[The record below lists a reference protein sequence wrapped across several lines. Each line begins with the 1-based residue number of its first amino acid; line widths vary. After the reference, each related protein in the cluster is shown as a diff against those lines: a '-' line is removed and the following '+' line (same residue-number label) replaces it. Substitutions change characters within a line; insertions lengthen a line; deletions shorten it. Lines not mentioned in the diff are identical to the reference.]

1 MLPANCNIN
10 QGEENMSGPLTGVKV
25 VEFAG
30 IGPGPF
36 SCMML
41 ADMGAEVLRIDRAVN
56 VGGEGKVEPRFNNLL
71 RGRKNVAIDL
81 KHPEGVETAL
91 KLCEEA
97 DILIEGFRPGVMERL
112 GLGPDVVFKRN
123 PKIVFGRMTGWGQ
136 DGPIAHTAGHDIN
149 YISLSGALHSIGPID
164 GPPVPPLN
172 LVGDF
177 GGGALYMVVGALAAY
192 IEAQKSGQGQVV
204 DTSMVEGS
212 ASLMSSMYGAF
223 AAGLW
228 DDRRGYNRLDGGA
241 HYYGPFEC
249 KDGKYISIGS
259 IEPQFYAL
267 LLEKTGLKGKPMPDQ
282 LDRSSWPV
290 NRETLKE
297 VFLTKTR
304 AEWAEL
310 MEDSDVCFGQVLS
323 MGEAME
329 HPHNVARG
337 TFIEVDGVKQPGPA
351 PKFLRTPSKTPMG
364 VAYAGQHSKEG
375 LADWGFAAAEI
386 EKLAASGA
394 IKQR

>member
-1 MLPANCNIN
+1 
-10 QGEENMSGPLTGVKV
+10 MSGPLTGVKV

-81 KHPEGVETAL
+81 KNPEGVELAL
-91 KLCEEA
+91 QLCEKA

>member
-1 MLPANCNIN
+1 
-10 QGEENMSGPLTGVKV
+10 MSGPLTGVKV

-36 SCMML
+36 ACMML
-41 ADMGAEVLRIDRAVN
+41 ADMGAEVIRIDRAVN
-56 VGGEGKVEPRFNNLL
+56 VGKEGAVEPKYNNLL

-81 KHPEGVETAL
+81 KNPAGVELAL
-91 KLCEEA
+91 KLCDKA

-112 GLGPDVVFKRN
+112 GLGPDVVFARN

-149 YISLSGALHSIGPID
+149 YISLSGALHSIGPVD

-192 IEAQKSGQGQVV
+192 IEAQKSGKGQVV

-212 ASLMSSMYGAF
+212 ASLMSSMYGML

-241 HYYGPFEC
+241 HYYGPYEC
-249 KDGKYISIGS
+249 KDGKYVSIGS

-267 LLEKTGLKGKPMPDQ
+267 LLKLTGLEGTDMPDQ
-282 LDRSSWPV
+282 LDRSSWGV
-290 NRETLKE
+290 NRETLKK
-297 VFLTKTR
+297 VFMTKTR
-304 AEWAEL
+304 DEWQSI
-310 MEDSDVCFGQVLS
+310 MEDSDVCFGAVLT
-323 MGEAME
+323 MGEAIQ

-337 TFIEVDGVKQPGPA
+337 TFVEVDGFKQPGPA
-351 PKFLRTPSKTPMG
+351 PKFSRTPSKTPMG
-364 VAYAGQHSKEG
+364 VAYAGQHTKEG
-375 LADWGFAAAEI
+375 LIDWGFSAGEVADLEAA
-386 EKLAASGA
+386 GA

>member
-1 MLPANCNIN
+1 
-10 QGEENMSGPLTGVKV
+10 MSGPLTGVKV

-56 VGGEGKVEPRFNNLL
+56 VGKEGSVEPKYNNLL

-81 KHPEGVETAL
+81 KNPEGVELAL
-91 KLCEEA
+91 QLCEKA

-112 GLGPDVVFKRN
+112 GLGPDVVFARN

-149 YISLSGALHSIGPID
+149 YISLSGALHSIGPVD

-212 ASLMSSMYGAF
+212 ASLMSSMYGVF

-241 HYYGPFEC
+241 HYYGPYEC
-249 KDGKYISIGS
+249 KDGKFVSIGS
-259 IEPQFYAL
+259 IEPQFYDL
-267 LLEKTGLKGKPMPDQ
+267 LLQKTGLKGKDIPDQ
-282 LDRSSWPV
+282 GDRASWPI

-310 MEDSDVCFGQVLS
+310 MENSDVCFGQILS
-323 MGEAME
+323 MGEAMQ

-337 TFIEVDGVKQPGPA
+337 TFIEVDGIKQPGPA

-364 VAYAGQHSKEG
+364 VAYAGEHSKEG
-375 LADWGFAAAEI
+375 LADWGFAAAEVDRL
-386 EKLAASGA
+386 ESAGA

>member
-1 MLPANCNIN
+1 MLPANCKLN
-10 QGEENMSGPLTGVKV
+10 QGDENMSGPLTGVKV

-41 ADMGAEVLRIDRAVN
+41 ADMGADVLRIDRAMN
-56 VGGEGKVEPRFNNLL
+56 VGGEGKVQPKFNNLL
-71 RGRKNVAIDL
+71 RGRKNIAIDL
-81 KHPEGVETAL
+81 KNPEGVELAL
-91 KLCEEA
+91 SLCEKA

-112 GLGPDVVFKRN
+112 GLGPDVVFARN
-123 PKIVFGRMTGWGQ
+123 KKMVFGRMTGWGQ
-136 DGPIAHTAGHDIN
+136 DGPISHTAGHDIN
-149 YISLSGALHSIGPID
+149 YISLSGALHAIGPLD

-192 IEAQKSGQGQVV
+192 IEAQKSGEGQVV

-212 ASLMSSMYGAF
+212 ASLMTSMYGAL
-223 AAGLW
+223 AGGLW
-228 DDRRGYNRLDGGA
+228 NEQRGHNRLDGGA

-249 KDGKYISIGS
+249 ADGDYISLGS

-267 LLEKTGLKGKPMPDQ
+267 LLKHTGLDKVDMPAQ
-282 LDRSSWPV
+282 LDRDSWPV
-290 NRETLKE
+290 NRETIRKAIK
-297 VFLTKTR
+297 TKTR
-304 AEWAEL
+304 AEWTAI
-310 MEDSDVCFGQVLS
+310 MEQTDICFAPILS
-323 MGEAME
+323 MSEAMQ
-329 HPHNVARG
+329 HHHNVARG
-337 TFIEVDGVKQPGPA
+337 TFVEVDGYKQPGPA

-364 VAYAGQHSKEG
+364 VSYAGQHSKEA

>member
-1 MLPANCNIN
+1 
-10 QGEENMSGPLTGVKV
+10 MSGPLTGVKV

-36 SCMML
+36 ACMML
-41 ADMGAEVLRIDRAVN
+41 ADMGAEVIRVDRAMN
-56 VGGEGKVEPRFNNLL
+56 VGKEGSVDPKYNNLL

-81 KHPEGVETAL
+81 KNPEGVELAL
-91 KLCEEA
+91 QLCDKA

-112 GLGPDVVFKRN
+112 GLGPDVVHARN
-123 PKIVFGRMTGWGQ
+123 KKIVFGRMTGWGQ
-136 DGPIAHTAGHDIN
+136 DGPISHTAGHDIN

-192 IEAQKSGQGQVV
+192 IEAQKSGLGQVV

-212 ASLMSSMYGAF
+212 ASLMSSMYGVF

-241 HYYGPFEC
+241 HYYGPYEC
-249 KDGKYISIGS
+249 KDGKYVSIGS

-267 LLEKTGLKGKPMPDQ
+267 LLKITGLEGQDIPDQ
-282 LDRSSWPV
+282 SDRSSWPV
-290 NRETLKE
+290 NRETLTQ
-297 VFLTKTR
+297 VFKTKTR
-304 AEWAEL
+304 AEWTEL
-310 MEDSDVCFGQVLS
+310 MEDSDICFGQVLS

-337 TFIEVDGVKQPGPA
+337 TFIEVDGIKQPGPA
-351 PKFLRTPSKTPMG
+351 PKFQRTPSKVPMG
-364 VAYAGQHSKEG
+364 VAYAGEHSKEG
-375 LADWGFAAAEI
+375 LKDWGYSEAEVAKLEAA
-386 EKLAASGA
+386 GA

>member
-1 MLPANCNIN
+1 
-10 QGEENMSGPLTGVKV
+10 MSGPLTGVKV

-36 SCMML
+36 ACMML
-41 ADMGAEVLRIDRAVN
+41 ADMGAEVIRIDRAAN
-56 VGGEGKVEPRFNNLL
+56 VGKEGAVDPKYNNLL

-81 KHPEGVETAL
+81 KNPDGVELAL
-91 KLCEEA
+91 QLCEKA

-149 YISLSGALHSIGPID
+149 YISLSGALHSIGPAD

-212 ASLMSSMYGAF
+212 ASLMSSMYGMY

-241 HYYGPFEC
+241 HYYCPYEC

-259 IEPQFYAL
+259 IEPQFYDL
-267 LLEKTGLKGKPMPDQ
+267 LLEKTGLKGKDIPDQ
-282 LDRSSWPV
+282 NDRSSWSV
-290 NRETLKE
+290 NRATLAEIFK
-297 VFLTKTR
+297 TKTR

-323 MGEAME
+323 LGEAME
-329 HPHNVARG
+329 HPHNVARN
-337 TFIEVDGVKQPGPA
+337 TFVEVDGFKQPGPA
-351 PKFLRTPSKTPMG
+351 PKFSRTESKTPMG
-364 VAYAGQHSKEG
+364 VAHAGEHSKQG

-386 EKLAASGA
+386 DRLASSGA
-394 IKQR
+394 IRQR

>member
-1 MLPANCNIN
+1 
-10 QGEENMSGPLTGVKV
+10 MSGPLTGVKV

-36 SCMML
+36 ACMML
-41 ADMGAEVLRIDRAVN
+41 ADMGAEVLRIDRAAN

-81 KHPEGVETAL
+81 KNPEGVELAL
-91 KLCEEA
+91 QLCEKA

-112 GLGPDVVFKRN
+112 GLGPDVVFARN
-123 PKIVFGRMTGWGQ
+123 KKIVFGRMTGWGQ

-149 YISLSGALHSIGPID
+149 YISLSGALHSIGPVD

-212 ASLMSSMYGAF
+212 ASLMSSMYGAY

-386 EKLAASGA
+386 DKLAANGA